1 MHHYFQGRT
10 MLKIAVIIWM
20 IGGTTLAGMAVMAVL
35 VVPTLA
41 VHDMQYVPLAGIAG
55 FVVAIPIAYLVA
67 IRIAAATAPRAT
79 R

>member
-1 MHHYFQGRT
+1 MI
-10 MLKIAVIIWM
+10 KIALIIWM